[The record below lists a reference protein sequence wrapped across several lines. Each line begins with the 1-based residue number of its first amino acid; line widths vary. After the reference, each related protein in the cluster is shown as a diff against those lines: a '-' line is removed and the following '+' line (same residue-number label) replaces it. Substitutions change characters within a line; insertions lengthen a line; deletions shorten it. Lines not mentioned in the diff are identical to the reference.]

1 MRKLLKSYGIVT
13 VGSVILAFAFDA
25 FYAPN
30 QMAMG
35 GITGMAQVVNAL
47 IPSVTVGVATFLL
60 NVPLFLA
67 GWKMI
72 GFHLLAS
79 SLFSMVVSSLA
90 MDAIALL
97 WTFPAID
104 PILAAV
110 YGGALSLLRGQP
122 LAEQILRQGS

>member
-47 IPSVTVGVATFLL
+47 IPCRLEDDRLSPAGFLSVFHGGKFAGHGRHRTF
-60 NVPLFLA
+60 VDIP
-67 GWKMI
+67 G
-72 GFHLLAS
+72 
-79 SLFSMVVSSLA
+79 
-90 MDAIALL
+90 
-97 WTFPAID
+97 
-104 PILAAV
+104 
-110 YGGALSLLRGQP
+110 Y
-122 LAEQILRQGS
+122 